1 MNELVFFLI
10 AGAVFL
16 LLFLFWFLKGQ
27 PRTADETV
35 VMKELEQ
42 VVSLLGLASTKSA
55 LILDDS
61 DYRFL
66 RSNPQ
71 MWSLARELQRDR
83 RAIVLLWLNHL
94 QQDVRTLWR
103 FRRLL
108 VRNGVSVRLSEEFYI
123 ATTAVLALAYLFALR
138 AVVSVVG
145 PFALPALLRQARKLV
160 EAGSRSCAQ
169 LLDRVPPAMRP
180 EIERQWAAEF
190 SASAGN

>member
-16 LLFLFWFLKGQ
+16 FLFLFWFLKGQ
-27 PRTADETV
+27 PRTPDETV

-61 DYRFL
+61 DYRLL

-71 MWSLARELQRDR
+71 MWSLARELRRDR
-83 RAIVLLWLNHL
+83 RAIVLLWLKHL

-108 VRNGVSVRLSEEFYI
+108 DLTGVFC
-123 ATTAVLALAYLFALR
+123 TT
-138 AVVSVVG
+138 
-145 PFALPALLRQARKLV
+145 
-160 EAGSRSCAQ
+160 
-169 LLDRVPPAMRP
+169 
-180 EIERQWAAEF
+180 
-190 SASAGN
+190 